1 MRSVRKIIGAFIIIL
16 LGLPTLFAIIWAVGL
31 AKATIAPEFVSDLPR
46 EIISEV
52 PDMADEIFK
61 EAQDKNVITDEN
73 TRAWFRAA
81 AEAGVTPKE
90 FLEKIGILGW
100 LEDEL
105 SQSLK
110 EVGEI
115 LRGEIKPRIVVFD
128 LRPLKK
134 SLLSEDVDLYLLEI
148 LKNLPPCDEDGTRR
162 WQQASLKTLGQ
173 HSLPACQP
181 DLDVAKSVLEYKR
194 IEAIDDIPDEFEIFE
209 DVHFLPFGVSNT
221 ITLFS
226 YFLFLIPAVFIFGGA
241 LIAATSPASFLRWSG
256 IPVFIGGLPALS
268 IAFFAKHISLF
279 AIKFAPYSY
288 SGSFSTELHD
298 LILEK
303 TSWIPMI
310 IVDRLFSPVIA
321 IAGIVCL
328 VGFVL
333 FVLSFTV
340 RGSSRR

>member
-1 MRSVRKIIGAFIIIL
+1 MRPVRKIIGALIIIF

-31 AKATIAPEFVSDLPR
+31 TKATVAPEFVSDLPQ
-46 EIISEV
+46 EIIAEV
-52 PDMADEIFK
+52 PDTADEIFK

-73 TRAWFRAA
+73 TRAWFQAA

-90 FLEKIGILGW
+90 FLKKIGVLGW

-115 LRGEIKPRIVVFD
+115 LRGEIKPRTVVFD
-128 LRPLKK
+128 LRPLKE

-148 LKNLPPCDEDGTRR
+148 LKNLPSCDEDGIRR
-162 WQQASLKTLGQ
+162 WQQASLRTLDQ
-173 HSLPACQP
+173 HSLPPCQP
-181 DLDVAKSVLEYKR
+181 DLDIARSVLEYRR
-194 IEAIDDIPDEFEIFE
+194 IEAVDDIPNEIEIFE
-209 DVHFLPFGVSNT
+209 DVHFLPFGVSKT
-221 ITLFS
+221 ITLLS
-226 YFLFLIPAVFIFGGA
+226 YFLFLIPAVFILGGA

-256 IPVFIGGLPALS
+256 IPVFIGGLPALV
-268 IAFFAKHISLF
+268 IAFFAKHLSLL

-288 SGSFSTELHD
+288 SESWSTELHD

-303 TSWIPMI
+303 TSWIPMTI
-310 IVDRLFSPVIA
+310 IDRLFSPVIA
-321 IAGIVCL
+321 IAGIICL

-340 RGSSRR
+340 RGSRRR